1 MSGSLARPDEA
12 ALAWRRFAASPATYV
27 TPERLAA
34 AFDKAVTPEAC
45 RRLLALPR
53 FERRLSDLLC
63 SRNGLSATL
72 EQDAIPD
79 ADRPILLLPS
89 ISQQGLLRLAGA
101 IYFAAALSRV
111 VLASEVRAID
121 KALGPGILGRA
132 LTKRDLGG
140 LAKALPGSAELVEQ
154 VDRAGWSCLLAWAA
168 TLPPEIAAR
177 LRLQMPD
184 DVLPLATITPEIGR
198 PIIEA
203 AHRVG
208 SA

>member
-12 ALAWRRFAASPATYV
+12 AAAWRRFAAGPATYV

-34 AFDKAVTPEAC
+34 AFDQAVTPDAC

-53 FERRLSDLLC
+53 LERRLSGLLC
-63 SRNGLSATL
+63 SQNSLSPTL
-72 EQDAIPD
+72 GPDAVPD

-89 ISQQGLLRLAGA
+89 LLLASLLRLAGA
-101 IYFAAALSRV
+101 IYFAGALSRV
-111 VLASEVRAID
+111 ILASEVRALD

-132 LTKRDLGG
+132 LTRRDLAGP
-140 LAKALPGSAELVEQ
+140 AATLPANAELTEQ

-168 TLPPEIAAR
+168 TLPAEIGAR

-184 DVLPLATITPEIGR
+184 EALPLATVTPEIGR

-203 AHRVG
+203 AHRAG

>member
-12 ALAWRRFAASPATYV
+12 SMAWQNFAASPAAYV

-45 RRLLALPR
+45 RRLLTLPR

-63 SRNGLSATL
+63 SRNGLSAAL
-72 EQDAIPD
+72 GQGAVPD
-79 ADRPILLLPS
+79 ADRPVLLLPP
-89 ISQQGLLRLAGA
+89 ILLHNLLRLAGA
-101 IYFAAALSRV
+101 IYFVGALSRV
-111 VLASEVRAID
+111 VLASDVRAID
-121 KALGPGILGRA
+121 KALGPGVLGRA
-132 LTKRDLGG
+132 LTIRDLAGP
-140 LAKALPGSAELVEQ
+140 AETLPATSELIEQ
-154 VDRAGWSCLLAWAA
+154 VDRAGWTCLLAWAA
-168 TLPPEIAAR
+168 TLPAEIGAR

-184 DVLPLATITPEIGR
+184 EVLPLATVTPEIGR

-203 AHRVG
+203 AHRAG